1 MYSLSTVG
9 VSFRFVQLSNTC
21 ALHLPQSNGNRR
33 FVFYYLGRGNCFF
46 SLIFLLIVFNN
57 YKLPS
62 LLMISIPTLLTSVT
76 ELQLNLTLH
85 KPSSL
90 KSIENLTSCVR
101 NLHRYITQHVSPHVD
116 KLNLGPFEQLTDL
129 ARKATHSPS
138 ELVYEQ
144 ADRILT
150 LVWNRLQDYGEV
162 AFKHLYLEEF
172 PLHMQIYDQNV
183 AIKMSDLLQ
192 DTLSTCIEYI
202 QVKHD
207 TSHLVI
213 SLATEY
219 CPNLETMLFV
229 DRSTC
234 HFVLGSL
241 DKSPSLFSNVV
252 LQAYKRRADRQFHQ
266 WSDGHYRFVYLCHP
280 VSILI
285 YCGKTPSS
293 H

>member
-1 MYSLSTVG
+1 
-9 VSFRFVQLSNTC
+9 
-21 ALHLPQSNGNRR
+21 
-33 FVFYYLGRGNCFF
+33 
-46 SLIFLLIVFNN
+46 
-57 YKLPS
+57 
-62 LLMISIPTLLTSVT
+62 MISIPTLLTSVT
-76 ELQLNLTLH
+76 ELQQSLTLH

-101 NLHRYITQHVSPHVD
+101 NLHRYITQHVSPHVEQ
-116 KLNLGPFEQLTDL
+116 LNLGPFEQLTDL
-129 ARKATHSPS
+129 ARKASHNPS

-183 AIKMSDLLQ
+183 AVKVSDLLQ
-192 DTLSTCIEYI
+192 DKLSTCIEYI

-213 SLATEY
+213 SLATED
-219 CPNLETMLFV
+219 CPNIETILFL
-229 DRSTC
+229 DRSNC

-241 DKSPSLFSNVV
+241 EKSQNLLSKVV
-252 LQAYKRRADRQFHQ
+252 LQAYTRLARTNRCYET
-266 WSDGHYRFVYLCHP
+266 WSDGHYQFVYLCHP
-280 VSILI
+280 VSTMKKMLF
-285 YCGKTPSS
+285 KKHQSN
-293 H
+293 